1 MKFFIR
7 RLLAGIVIV
16 PLTGV
21 AYVITCALLIANGAG
36 QNNSV
41 AGYFGIGMWIGVGL
55 TLVFAVDALIRKGQ

>member
-16 PLTGV
+16 PLTAV
-21 AYVITCALLIANGAG
+21 AYVFVCALLIGLGAG

-41 AGYFGIGMWIGVGL
+41 AGYFGIGLWLGVGL
-55 TLVFAVDALIRKGQ
+55 TIAFAVDVLGKVKK